1 MANARFTPTSK
12 YIELGTEEGGKLWQL
27 TINRP
32 QAKNALSVAM
42 YADMAG
48 AIAAFEADETAVVL
62 MLSGAAGQFTSG
74 NDLADFAS
82 IGTEGLLDEQSPLWR
97 FMTGLRDCKKPVV
110 AVVEGVAVGIG
121 TTLLLHVD
129 AVFAARDAQ
138 FAMPFSRL
146 GLCPEYASSL
156 LLTQVAGVMRAND
169 WLMTGRTFNAEEA
182 LTGNL
187 LTAMSDTPHT
197 AAKAHVQSLLQ
208 VPLASLI
215 TTKKL
220 IKAPLAGYVHQV
232 MLDEAEAFKAALQ
245 SDAFKQ
251 AVAAFFQR
259 NNRG

>member
-12 YIELGTEEGGKLWQL
+12 FIELGIEEGGKLWQL

-48 AIAAFEADETAVVL
+48 IITAFEADEAAAVL

-82 IGTEGLLDEQSPLWR
+82 IGTEGLLNEQSPLWR
-97 FMTGLRDCKKPVV
+97 FMAGLRDCSKPVI

-156 LLTQVAGVMRAND
+156 LLTQVAGAMRAND
-169 WLMTGRTFNAEEA
+169 WLMTGRTFSAEEA
-182 LTGNL
+182 LAGNL
-187 LTAMSDTPHT
+187 LTAVGDAPYA
-197 AAKAHVQSLLQ
+197 AAKAHAQSLLQ

-215 TTKKL
+215 TTKRL
-220 IKAPLAGYVHQV
+220 VKAPLAAYVHQV

-259 NNRG
+259 K